1 MITDLLIV
9 AAAAAFVVSLI
20 ERWVALDWV
29 RGVVALVV
37 TTPGLI
43 LVFDYS
49 NLHAI
54 YMAVAS
60 SFVALVMVLGAERLA
75 TEPPILVDSRR

>member
-1 MITDLLIV
+1 MIVDLLIV
-9 AAAAAFVVSLI
+9 AAAAAFAISLI
-20 ERWVALDWV
+20 ERWFSLDWG
-29 RGVVALVV
+29 RGVVAMAV
-37 TTPGLI
+37 TTPGVI

-54 YMAVAS
+54 YMSVAS